1 MTSATR
7 PTGATAEAAVN
18 ERRPSK
24 DRRPLRTSV
33 IGSYPFPGWLEFASA
48 HLNEFGEA
56 DIEEMRTDA
65 VIAAVHD
72 QLAAGLDVIT
82 DGEQSRYDFNL
93 SFYGR
98 LEGIRAT
105 PFSPRRFGPPAHDQ
119 RGKYP
124 VTGMIASK
132 HGLGTV
138 AEFKLLRKVAP
149 PRGPVLKASVPGPYT
164 LSGRIEPGGAY
175 PSRWEV
181 TDALVPIVRAE
192 LEQLVESGCQEI
204 TLDEPSMSCYGYR
217 EDPYRF
223 VRVFAETVK
232 PIVGRCRLSTHLCFG
247 NYKARAVALRSYA
260 PLFPAFFELPV
271 DEIHLEMANR
281 EFAEIELIGEIA
293 KRGIDV
299 AVGIIDVKNYYVETP
314 LNVAERVR
322 LCLKYSSASQ
332 LSFAPD
338 CGLSQT
344 ARWAAREK
352 LVNLVQGVAIVRK
365 ELGLE

>member
-1 MTSATR
+1 MTRTKGATASS
-7 PTGATAEAAVN
+7 TGATV
-18 ERRPSK
+18 ERRAGK
-24 DRRPLRTSV
+24 ERRPLRTSV

-48 HLNEFGEA
+48 HLDEFAEA
-56 DIEEMRTDA
+56 DIEELRTDA

-72 QLAAGLDVIT
+72 QLGAGLDVIT

-124 VTGMIASK
+124 VTGTIVSR
-132 HGLGTV
+132 HGLGAV
-138 AEFKLLRKVAP
+138 AEFKLLQKVAP
-149 PRGPVLKASVPGPYT
+149 PGPTLKASVPGPYT
-164 LSGRIEPGGAY
+164 LSGRIEPGRAY

-181 TDALVPIVRAE
+181 TEALIPIVRAE
-192 LEQLVESGCQEI
+192 LEQLVDAGCGEI

-217 EDPYRF
+217 EDPSRF
-223 VRVFAETVK
+223 ARIFAGTVK

-247 NYKARAVALRSYA
+247 NYKGRAVAPRRYA

-271 DEIHLEMANR
+271 DEIHLEMASR

-299 AVGIIDVKNYYVETP
+299 AVGIIDVKNYYIETP
-314 LNVAERVR
+314 SDVAERVR
-322 LCLKYSSASQ
+322 LCLKYAPAER

-344 ARWAAREK
+344 ARWAARQK
-352 LVNLVQGVAIVRK
+352 LINMVQGVVIVRK
-365 ELGLE
+365 ELGLA